1 MCLAHLPLVAAPA
14 QDRRG
19 IPFAALYAN
28 RDRGNKIVEMAWVED
43 MSDGTAASRT
53 DVLRASPPMF
63 DSRVLDLLSRV
74 HPVVPVLIFAPAVI
88 LLAAW
93 ELASASVATTVAL
106 FIGGYALWTL
116 FEYWL
121 HRIVFHF
128 EPQDGLGARMHW
140 IIHGVHHDH
149 PNDPLRLV
157 MPPAVSVP
165 LGLVVFGLLY
175 LIFGAGYAPGLGAGF
190 FAGYLAYDM
199 IHYYIHHFRARGR
212 LGRMLRER
220 HMRHH
225 FQDDTCGFGI
235 SAPYWDEVFRTSS
248 RGRVESTQPQNPR
261 N

>member
-1 MCLAHLPLVAAPA
+1 M
-14 QDRRG
+14 
-19 IPFAALYAN
+19 N
-28 RDRGNKIVEMAWVED
+28 
-43 MSDGTAASRT
+43 DGSVKRT

-63 DSRVLDLLSRV
+63 ESRVLDALSRV
-74 HPVVPVLIFAPAVI
+74 HPVVPVILFIPAIAALFAWSLSQLT
-88 LLAAW
+88 LLASLGLTA
-93 ELASASVATTVAL
+93 A
-106 FIGGYALWTL
+106 GYALWTL

-128 EPQDGLGARMHW
+128 EPEEGLGARMHW

-157 MPPAVSVP
+157 MPPAVSIP
-165 LGLVVFGLLY
+165 LAALVFGVLY
-175 LIFGAGYAPGLGAGF
+175 LVFGATYAPGLGAGF

-199 IHYYIHHFRARGR
+199 THYYLHHFRPRGR

-225 FQDDTCGFGI
+225 FQDDTRGFGI

-248 RGRVESTQPQNPR
+248 RAKRSSQ
-261 N
+261 